1 MFAANIDRLSME
13 FAGGGGGVGYAQG
26 CGVDEEAGVRVADE
40 VVGLVSREE
49 TLGAGEG
56 RLVAAQAA
64 IARTVV
70 SAPMARDRLR
80 ILAMIRVRTVSL
92 PSFVYQVVRGKS
104 CDGYKVTPQ
113 RWGRRP

>member
-1 MFAANIDRLSME
+1 
-13 FAGGGGGVGYAQG
+13 
-26 CGVDEEAGVRVADE
+26 VADD
-40 VVGLVSREE
+40 VVGLVSREA

-56 RLVAAQAA
+56 RLVAPQAA

-80 ILAMIRVRTVSL
+80 ILAMIRVRTVGL

-104 CDGYKVTPQ
+104 TDGYKVT
-113 RWGRRP
+113 RERCGRRP